1 MKPRGKFGAS
11 FGLFVYLG
19 KQPILLFINDIFDLA
34 YGHIKFLCEGLKADP
49 VKQSALQDRS
59 VSFVEN
65 PFVNQPL
72 PFGARNIKALGNIP
86 HGAYYAR

>member
-1 MKPRGKFGAS
+1 MKPRGKFRAS

-34 YGHIKFLCEGLKADP
+34 YGHIKLLRERLKACP
-49 VKQSALQDRS
+49 IKQSALQNRP
-59 VSFVEN
+59 VSFVED
-65 PFVNQPL
+65 PFVYQPL